1 MFKFRNNYGQST
13 SHAQKLFDFINHLR
27 SKKRNVKFTFIPFM
41 AVTLDHWKDKESAM
55 FDLERCFKLMDLA
68 KKNGVSIRI
77 ISPQNRF
84 QSPY

>member
-1 MFKFRNNYGQST
+1 
-13 SHAQKLFDFINHLR
+13 
-27 SKKRNVKFTFIPFM
+27 M
-41 AVTLDHWKDKESAM
+41 AVTLDHWKDKQNAM
-55 FDLERCFKLMDLA
+55 FDLERCFKLLDLA